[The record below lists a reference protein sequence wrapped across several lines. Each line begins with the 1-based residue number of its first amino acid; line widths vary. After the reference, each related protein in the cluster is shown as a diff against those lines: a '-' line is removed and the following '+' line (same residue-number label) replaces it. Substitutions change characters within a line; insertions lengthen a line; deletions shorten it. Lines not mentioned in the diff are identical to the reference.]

1 MQNDSERTHRLRCL
15 STRATSEEDSRKK
28 KKISG
33 SCHIVASRRPDLD
46 SAASCFV
53 FCFLFFL
60 FFFSNV
66 ASNVLHQMMKNAVRI
81 ASELS
86 PQWD

>member
-28 KKISG
+28 KRKKKISG
-33 SCHIVASRRPDLD
+33 SCHILASRRPDLD
-46 SAASCFV
+46 PAASFFGCF
-53 FCFLFFL
+53 C
-60 FFFSNV
+60 FFSNV
-66 ASNVLHQMMKNAVRI
+66 ASNVLHQTMKNAVRI